1 MNDAIINEHERE
13 FYNDWAKKVDSSKI
27 DVRKFFDSSTCPENK
42 FLISHMQN
50 IKGSLILDLG
60 CGAGEN
66 SVYFTLKGA
75 NCIATDYSDG
85 MLHVVDELAANYNVK
100 VKTQVV
106 DAMKIPFPDNT
117 FDFVYIAN
125 TLHHVD
131 FDKCTKEIY
140 RVLKKGGKMLSW
152 DPLMHNPVIN
162 VYRRMA
168 TKVRTEDE
176 HPLNINVAKKLS
188 TFFSKVE
195 YDTFWFAT
203 LWIFVRFYLI
213 EKVHP
218 NDEPYWK
225 KIISDEERLRSRY
238 LRLEKIDTFLKKI
251 PFLKRY
257 AWNIAI
263 VATK

>member
-1 MNDAIINEHERE
+1 
-13 FYNDWAKKVDSSKI
+13 
-27 DVRKFFDSSTCPENK
+27 
-42 FLISHMQN
+42 
-50 IKGSLILDLG
+50 
-60 CGAGEN
+60 
-66 SVYFTLKGA
+66 
-75 NCIATDYSDG
+75 
-85 MLHVVDELAANYNVK
+85 
-100 VKTQVV
+100 
-106 DAMKIPFPDNT
+106 
-117 FDFVYIAN
+117 
-125 TLHHVD
+125 
-131 FDKCTKEIY
+131 
-140 RVLKKGGKMLSW
+140 
-152 DPLMHNPVIN
+152 MHNPVIN

-218 NDEPYWK
+218 NDDPYWK